1 VEEEEN
7 GMGWRDEEGSRA
19 VMDSTYKQARKVDEP
34 WIDDSNKVKG
44 F

>member
-19 VMDSTYKQARKVDEP
+19 VMDSTYKQASKVDEP
-34 WIDDSNKVKG
+34 
-44 F
+44 